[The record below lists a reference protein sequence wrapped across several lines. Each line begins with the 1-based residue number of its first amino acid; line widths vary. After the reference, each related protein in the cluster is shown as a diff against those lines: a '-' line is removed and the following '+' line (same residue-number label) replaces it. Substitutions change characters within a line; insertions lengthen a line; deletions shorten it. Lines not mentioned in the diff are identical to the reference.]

1 MKNWNPHRM
10 IKIRT
15 ATHNDL
21 PTLLEFEQ
29 GLVEAERPMDP
40 LLKREKTHYYNL
52 PAMLDNKQVEIV
64 IAEIDG
70 KPVGCGYGKIIK
82 SLQCFTY
89 EYFCYLGFMYTI
101 PEARRKGV
109 NQAVMEYLYKWSESQ
124 GVHEVRL
131 NVYPNNPAAIKSYER
146 SGMETGLLL
155 MRVDLRKIK
164 NDN

>member
-1 MKNWNPHRM
+1 M
-10 IKIRT
+10 ITIRT
-15 ATHNDL
+15 ATHDDL

-40 LLKREKTHYYNL
+40 LLKREDTHYYNL
-52 PAMLDNKQVEIV
+52 PKMLDNEKIEVV

-89 EYFCYLGFMYTI
+89 EYYCYLGFMYTV

-109 NQAVMEYLYKWSESQ
+109 NNAVMEYLYNWSESQ
-124 GVHEVRL
+124 GVYEVRL
-131 NVYPNNPAAIKSYER
+131 DVYPNNLKAIRSYEKA
-146 SGMETGLLL
+146 GMKTGLHM
-155 MRVDLRKIK
+155 MRVDLREKK
-164 NDN
+164 